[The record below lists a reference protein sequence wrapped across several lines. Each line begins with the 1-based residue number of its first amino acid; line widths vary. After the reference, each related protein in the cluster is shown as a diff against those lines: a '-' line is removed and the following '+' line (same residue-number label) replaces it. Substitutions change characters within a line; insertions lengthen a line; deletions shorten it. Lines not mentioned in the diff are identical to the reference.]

1 MIILGIES
9 SCDETAAAIV
19 EDATRVRSSVVA
31 SQHDIHTRYGG
42 VVPELASRAHME
54 RMLPVIRRALDGAH
68 LTLADIDAIAVG
80 HRPGLIGSLLVGVAA
95 AKALSWS
102 LGKPLIGV
110 DHVQAHLY
118 AGVLQDPIPDP
129 APPHPAQRGG
139 VVERSETGEGSGAS
153 GLQPDKEIADFPA
166 LGLVVSGGHTSIYLL
181 NSWLDLQ
188 RLGATIDD
196 ALGEAYDKVATILGV
211 SFPGGPNLDRLAQS
225 PGANDRVEDLP
236 ISRLSPTSLDF
247 SFSGLKTAMLYQVRG
262 VPEHPAHKRSDSR
275 YLPPPPLTDE
285 RRRDLAAT
293 FQRAACRTVT
303 LKLERAIEQLRAQ
316 NIHIRSLL
324 TGGGVTA
331 NSRLRAELTAFAGA
345 HHLTLALPTLAHC
358 VDNAAMLAGLAFHHL
373 QAGHTSDL
381 TLEPVPTTA
390 C

>member
-1 MIILGIES
+1 MTGSALILGIES

-19 EDATRVRSSVVA
+19 DRGVVVRSSVVA
-31 SQHDIHTRYGG
+31 SQNEIHTKYGG

-54 RMLPVIRRALDGAH
+54 RIMPVIRRAIEEAGVTLDRV
-68 LTLADIDAIAVG
+68 DAIAVG
-80 HRPGLIGSLLVGVAA
+80 HRPGLIGSLLIGVAA
-95 AKALSWS
+95 AKALAWS

-118 AGVLQDPIPDP
+118 AGLLGASTEPQSDG
-129 APPHPAQRGG
+129 APKA
-139 VVERSETGEGSGAS
+139 ETGDHE
-153 GLQPDKEIADFPA
+153 LFPA

-181 NSWLDLQ
+181 RSWLELQ

-211 SFPGGPNLDRLAQS
+211 PFPGGPNLDRLAQT
-225 PGANDRVEDLP
+225 PGANDRIEDLP

-262 VPEHPAHKRSDSR
+262 VPEHPAHKRAESR
-275 YLPPPPLTDE
+275 YVAPPPLTDE

-293 FQRAACRTVT
+293 FQRAAVRTVT
-303 LKLERAIEQLRAQ
+303 LKLERALEQLRQ
-316 NIHIRSLL
+316 RGVHPKSLL

-331 NSRLRAELTAFAGA
+331 NSRLRTELAVFASA
-345 HHLTLALPTLAHC
+345 QQLTLALPHMAYC

-373 QAGHTSDL
+373 QAGRTSDL